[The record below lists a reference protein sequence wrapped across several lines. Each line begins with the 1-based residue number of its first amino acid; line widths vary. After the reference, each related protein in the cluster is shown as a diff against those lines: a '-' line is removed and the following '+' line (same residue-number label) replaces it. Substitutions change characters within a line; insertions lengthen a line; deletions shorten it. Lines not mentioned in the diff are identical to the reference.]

1 MEKTVRY
8 VRYGSKKTISDYDVA
23 IAVLEEELAAHRKT
37 KQDYDLNS
45 SDSYETGV
53 YDDEERRLMLAI
65 ATAKSERA
73 SIVVITEENKDKAVV
88 NFEDIVEVQ
97 MECGGDVR
105 VEKFIITGGLPSITE
120 NKISINSPMGRSIY
134 GKRVG
139 DTVSYTVGKNTFN
152 VTILSKE
159 ETSEKTPIQPGNGE

>member
-1 MEKTVRY
+1 MEKT
-8 VRYGSKKTISDYDVA
+8 VRYGSKKTIADYDVA

-53 YDDEERRLMLAI
+53 YDEEERRLMLAI

-73 SIVVITEENKDKAVV
+73 SIVIINEENKDEAVV
-88 NFEDIVEVQ
+88 NFEDIVEVE
-97 MECGGDVR
+97 MECGGEAR
-105 VEKFIITGGLPSITE
+105 VEKFVITGGLPNISE
-120 NKISINSPMGRSIY
+120 NKISINSPMGKAIF
-134 GKRVG
+134 GKKVG

-152 VTILSKE
+152 VRIISKE
-159 ETSEKTPIQPGNGE
+159 GVPVKTPNQPGNGN